1 MRQVIQS
8 VDGESVLNVKS
19 VSPHMKMLTLDF
31 LLLLNKMVSEK
42 ILIKK
47 N

>member
-19 VSPHMKMLTLDF
+19 VSPLMKTLTSVF
-31 LLLLNKMVSEK
+31 LPLSNKMVREK